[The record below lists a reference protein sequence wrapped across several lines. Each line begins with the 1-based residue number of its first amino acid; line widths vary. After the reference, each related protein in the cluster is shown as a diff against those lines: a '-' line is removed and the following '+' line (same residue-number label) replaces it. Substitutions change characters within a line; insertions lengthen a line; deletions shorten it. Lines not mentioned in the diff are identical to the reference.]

1 MEREFQRDGERLA
14 EERETR
20 LCNRGAGR
28 GGGER
33 DCIAVHPC
41 VNVTI
46 PAIPPSL
53 HPLPSC
59 LQRLLS
65 PPLSRDHL
73 HGVCLFLTVESRV
86 SRLGA
91 LLQGLGGAPGATSK
105 FLPGFVS
112 TSAEN
117 HGSERRERRGS
128 TRSRMPV
135 MRGLIA
141 PQNTFLDTI
150 ATRFDGT
157 REYIYLLISL

>member
-1 MEREFQRDGERLA
+1 MC
-14 EERETR
+14 TR
-20 LCNRGAGR
+20 GTGLV
-28 GGGER
+28 GG
-33 DCIAVHPC
+33 CVAAHSC

-46 PAIPPSL
+46 LAAVPPSIPPSL
-53 HPLPSC
+53 QPSVLSPS

-73 HGVCLFLTVESRV
+73 LGGRCALTVESRV

-91 LLQGLGGAPGATSK
+91 LLQGLGGAPGTSSR

-112 TSAEN
+112 TPAEN
-117 HGSERRERRGS
+117 HGSDRRERRGS

-135 MRGLIA
+135 MRGLMA

-157 REYIYLLISL
+157 RE

>member
-73 HGVCLFLTVESRV
+73 HGVCLFFDRGVPGVSTRRPPPGVRRSAGGNVQVPAGLRVHVRRESW
-86 SRLGA
+86 LGA
-91 LLQGLGGAPGATSK
+91 AGETRLDPLSDAGDAGSDRATEHLLGYHRHSFRWDP
-105 FLPGFVS
+105 
-112 TSAEN
+112 
-117 HGSERRERRGS
+117 
-128 TRSRMPV
+128 
-135 MRGLIA
+135 
-141 PQNTFLDTI
+141 
-150 ATRFDGT
+150 
-157 REYIYLLISL
+157 